1 MGVVMKGRER
11 MWVEDIHCKGMGVV
25 MKGRERRCERMN
37 VSQLIYLFMS
47 YFAY

>member
-1 MGVVMKGRER
+1 MGVCLWKGERE
-11 MWVEDIHCKGMGVV
+11 
-25 MKGRERRCERMN
+25 CERMN

>member
-1 MGVVMKGRER
+1 MGVCLWKGERE
-11 MWVEDIHCKGMGVV
+11 
-25 MKGRERRCERMN
+25 CERIK